1 MKNVIRFSAVLFSA
15 VALSVLLGQLF
26 EWPVKINMSKD
37 EYKVAQVIYY
47 DLTWVYFFEIIAFL
61 LTITLLILERK
72 KKRTFILLLVALI
85 SFVIS
90 IAIFFIFTL
99 PSEIATTQWS
109 IFPDNWE
116 SLRDAWEYSNV
127 WRAIINLTGFSF
139 LVLALLKNRYY
150 YREPI

>member
-85 SFVIS
+85 AFVIS